1 MARQWIPHMIREG
14 RHSAQAH
21 CDLPAGTYERE
32 MGREG
37 FFGPASHIHH
47 RHPPTG
53 WVDWQGPLRPY
64 AFDLT
69 RLEAASESPFAQP
82 PFLANGDGAKGRALE
97 IAIALERGEHERVDL
112 SDMPTE
118 LLADLHLDATQWADG
133 VMTELNLS

>member
-14 RHSAQAH
+14 RSSTQAH
-21 CDLPAGTYERE
+21 CDLPEGTYERE

-53 WVDWQGPLRPY
+53 WTDWEGPLRPY

-69 RLEAASESPFAQP
+69 RLDSVSKSPFAQP
-82 PFLANGDGAKGRALE
+82 PLLFNGDTAL
-97 IAIALERGEHERVDL
+97 RFWR
-112 SDMPTE
+112 
-118 LLADLHLDATQWADG
+118 LDAS
-133 VMTELNLS
+133 MTHLVRNSDSRE